1 MKKINL
7 EDLKEK
13 ELYLDDEGKIIV
25 KEKIKNSG
33 KFIPNYGEIY
43 YYLNVN
49 GTVECGRRVNRI
61 FDYRI
66 FNTDYAFRTR
76 EEAEEYS
83 KYLSAL
89 KEYRYN
95 FPIYELKDPDV
106 KKYYIEYRIDEDK
119 VFYDSYHYLISNKI
133 SFRTKQDCEK
143 FIEEAGKE
151 NIKKFMFDI
160 WD

>member
-13 ELYLDDEGKIIV
+13 DLYLDDDGKIIV

-33 KFIPNYGEIY
+33 KFIPNYGETY

-49 GTVECGRRVNRI
+49 GVIKCAACLNGE

-66 FNTDYAFRTR
+66 FNTDCAFRTK

-83 KYLSAL
+83 KYLNAL

-95 FPIYELKDPDV
+95 FSIHELKDPDV

-119 VFYDSYHYLISNKI
+119 ISYNSYHYLISNKI

-143 FIEEAGKE
+143 FIKEAGKE
-151 NIKKFMFDI
+151 NIKKFLFDI